1 MIGFQV
7 YIHFSEMIW
16 FQEMYPCTSLNINNN
31 NFHFVMHTRSL
42 RSTKPTTTFGQQIR
56 FRKSAPF
63 ATRRLNRVPK
73 LSVPFD
79 WSHSGKCFKVRRQPV
94 VYIKP
99 YGTQLYGHRI
109 ETNKMFPKLCVKTST
124 LPRAGKGVVAEENI
138 ARGQEITKYGGEK
151 IGEKDADERSKKV
164 FKSNLK
170 IVTVASNN
178 KRFYRTYQGE
188 GFHIKRIGGTDK
200 YIDSKTSL
208 ECPMEKYVA
217 EHQVAGFCNTKSI
230 KRLCNAQFVTVDEE
244 VFLVATRDIRRGEE
258 IFAFYYDRKALKALA
273 KERKTAAQRR
283 RRAARIGGILPRRA

>member
-1 MIGFQV
+1 M
-7 YIHFSEMIW
+7 
-16 FQEMYPCTSLNINNN
+16 
-31 NFHFVMHTRSL
+31 
-42 RSTKPTTTFGQQIR
+42 
-56 FRKSAPF
+56 
-63 ATRRLNRVPK
+63 
-73 LSVPFD
+73 
-79 WSHSGKCFKVRRQPV
+79 

-124 LPRAGKGVVAEENI
+124 LPRAGKGVVQEENI

-178 KRFYRTYQGE
+178 KRFNRTYQGE
-188 GFHIKRIGGTDK
+188 VFHIKRIGGTDK

-258 IFAFYYDRKALKALA
+258 ISHSTMIGRHSKLSPKS
-273 KERKTAAQRR
+273 ER
-283 RRAARIGGILPRRA
+283 LPRSGAGGLPGSGESFRAVLEEPRGTCRRGGGDAAASAEERHQ